1 MSLTRSQFKQEL
13 DQAIDYRQVLE
24 QIASNASFS
33 SSKEAIE
40 QAMPKDSLS
49 EAKEELAYVE
59 EAIEFVRLGKVCSLG
74 GISDILPEIKAAQ
87 KGIRLLPSEL
97 MQVALFL
104 SAVEKAIHSFDEE
117 LEPLLYD
124 LVQTM
129 DPCIA
134 LRKEI
139 DAKIDLGGEV
149 KENAT
154 ASLYNKIQ
162 TLRSSKADFM
172 RYAKQYVRK
181 HADRL
186 MDTTTTSMQGRVC
199 VLAKAGEKNS
209 FHGLIHGASQ
219 SGLASYVEPA
229 EFVSYNNKIQS
240 LESQIDEE
248 KKKICLELS
257 QAVAKKAL
265 ALRSDLETITFLDT
279 ILARAQ
285 WAYRIDGCIP
295 RFQTRDHALMIE
307 NGRHPL
313 LDPKKAVA
321 NTYELKSNQYCLMVS
336 GPNMGGKTVTL
347 KTIGLF
353 VVLAHAGFPV
363 GAHQAKMP
371 WYSSMWFDI
380 GDNQSIA
387 NNLSTFSSHIS
398 KIAKICS
405 YADEHTFIL
414 LDEIGNGTDP
424 VEGASL
430 AASILADLIHKKSTI
445 ITSTHYDQVKEF
457 GKTQPNTLVSSVE
470 FDIEALKP
478 TYRYLPG
485 ISGGSYAFAIAQ
497 QLHLADSIIQNAR
510 QFKEENTK
518 ESQKMLERLEKEQT
532 KVLKKQEKFDELIKQ
547 AHQVQK
553 EADEIKASWKKK
565 KEKLDSEYALA
576 LDQMVEEKKAQARDL
591 LKNVQTDPNYKL
603 SKHAELM
610 SELNAL
616 VPEQKREKE
625 AKEVFK
631 VGDYVH
637 ISSLNAHG
645 EILELR
651 KKQATVL
658 SNGMKVNVKVNT
670 LSKMARPQPKAVLSR
685 PKVESVA
692 TRFPLE
698 LNLIGMRVEEGL
710 QALDHYLDQAI
721 VHKAI
726 SVRIIHGMGTGK
738 LRAAIWNDLQ
748 KRNTIK
754 SFASGGPSEG
764 GMGATIVNFK

>member
-24 QIASNASFS
+24 QIASFASFS

-40 QAMPKDSLS
+40 KTMPKESLS
-49 EAKEELAYVE
+49 QAKEELAYVE
-59 EAIEFVRLGKVCSLG
+59 EAIAFVRLGKECSLG
-74 GISDILPEIKAAQ
+74 GLQDIGPEIKAAQ

-97 MQVALFL
+97 MQIALFL
-104 SAVEKAIHSFDEE
+104 AAVEKAIRSFEE
-117 LEPLLYD
+117 EREPLLYD

-149 KENAT
+149 KETAT
-154 ASLYNKIQ
+154 HSLYNKIQ
-162 TLRSSKADFM
+162 TLRSMKADFTQYT
-172 RYAKQYVRK
+172 RRYVRQ

-209 FHGLIHGASQ
+209 FHGLIHGSSQ

-240 LESQIDEE
+240 LESQIEEE
-248 KKKICLELS
+248 KKKICMELS

-265 ALRSDLETITFLDT
+265 ALHSDLETITFLDT
-279 ILARAQ
+279 ILARAK
-285 WAYRIDGCIP
+285 WAYQIDGCVP
-295 RFQTRDHALMIE
+295 SFQTRDHALFIE
-307 NGRHPL
+307 QARHPL
-313 LDPKKAVA
+313 LDPKKAVS

-363 GAHQAKMP
+363 GAHQAHMP
-371 WYSSMWFDI
+371 WYSSMRFDI
-380 GDNQSIA
+380 GDHQSIE

-398 KIAKICS
+398 KIATICS
-405 YADEHTFIL
+405 QADEHTFIL

-424 VEGASL
+424 MEGASL
-430 AASILADLIHKKSTI
+430 AAAILADLIQKKSTI

-470 FDIEALKP
+470 FDIEELKP

-485 ISGGSYAFAIAQ
+485 ISGGSYAFAIAK

-518 ESQKMLERLEKEQT
+518 ESQKMLEQLENEQK

-553 EADEIKASWKKK
+553 EADEMKASWEKK
-565 KEKLDSEYALA
+565 KEKLDNEYALA
-576 LDQMVEEKKAQARDL
+576 LDQMLEEKKAQARDL
-591 LKNVQTDPNYKL
+591 LKSVQVDPKYKL
-603 SKHAELM
+603 SKHVELM
-610 SELNAL
+610 NELNELA
-616 VPEQKREKE
+616 PEQKVEKE
-625 AKEVFK
+625 VQETFA

-645 EILELR
+645 EIIELR

-658 SNGMKVNVKVNT
+658 TNGMKVNVKINT
-670 LSKMARPQPKAVLSR
+670 LSKMVRPKPKAVASR
-685 PKVESVA
+685 PRVESVS

-698 LNLIGMRVEEGL
+698 INLIGMRVEEGL

-738 LRAAIWNDLQ
+738 LRAAIWKDLQ

-754 SFASGGPSEG
+754 SFTSGGPSEG